1 MKNIP
6 KHNTFRVV
14 LSICLI
20 LVSTSEPVFASYSIH
35 KTHNLDLS
43 NNAVL
48 CMHQDNNGYMWFGT
62 YDGLNLYNGKNVFVY
77 RYEMDNEYSL
87 CSNIIHKIT
96 QADEDNL
103 WISTFLGLNKFSL
116 KEKRVTES
124 YTQCPEARLLTV
136 DAQGNTWIVCKTNY
150 ISYYTPE
157 NRNFTDIHLPG
168 VSPDNVLALFVDTEN
183 RMNAVLTNGTLKRVQ
198 ISMNNTLIVSD
209 TLLNNIPIRSAFYE
223 DGKIFLVS
231 QNNLLSIY
239 NTRTS
244 QETNISDLTP
254 LTEKYGKVSGVLS
267 SQGDIYI
274 SFKRE
279 GLVKLDMTNHYS
291 AESIGS
297 HIGIFCMH
305 KDQRQD
311 IIWIG
316 TDGQGVQMYHQSNEM
331 FRNILSSHLP
341 VKIEK
346 PIRAM
351 FSDEYNNL
359 WIGTKGD
366 GLLRIMDY
374 SPQNNG
380 FKNFSHYTTSESDLS
395 NNSVFCFQRSKYK
408 KITWIG
414 TDGPGLSYYSYRHDQ
429 VITLAN
435 EQIVKVHSICEIS
448 EDTLWLAT
456 AGNGILEVIL
466 EENTNSHHPDIKA
479 VNEFYLKNGEHACKE
494 FHSIIYDGQE
504 TLYIGSRGGYGVAR
518 FNVNTKQY
526 DFIKMNQGDNSAV
539 GDVLCVH
546 YSKDSTLYIGAS
558 SGITKIQMR
567 PDGEHTIKQFDR
579 RNGLA
584 NDMIHGI
591 LEAADGCIWFS
602 TNKGLIKYN
611 PHNDYFH
618 NYSSPELEITEF
630 SDDAYW
636 KSPYSNRLFFGGI
649 NGLVWIEPDK
659 ELPSNNY
666 TPELHFFDIRISGE
680 SYPVDKFMNKSQ
692 AIELPSDVQSFA
704 VSFVALDYING
715 DNYEYSYRLENFSN
729 EWHELQKNNEI
740 TFTNLPSGNY
750 TLKVRYKNDVFDSGD
765 KFYTL
770 NITKLAPWYNTRLA
784 VFIYLILFIS
794 AAAYTTLWIRN
805 RINRKQMRIMR
816 KIKEEEKEKL
826 MEAKLMFF
834 TNITHELCTPLT
846 VINGVTD
853 QINKVIVSPE
863 ARKYTEVLQNN
874 VNSLNE
880 LIQEVL
886 DFRKIEEAKFE
897 ASHIRKVDISAI
909 LRKHLHSFASA
920 VEQNQISLF
929 VEIPEILEWNTDT
942 SCFNRIILNLIS
954 NAFKYTPEGGEIHI
968 SAMTMNGQLIFKVYN
983 TGKGIEQSSIPF
995 IFDRYRI
1002 LENIDTPNPYSQKT
1016 SRNGIGLSI
1025 CHSMVQLLQ
1034 GQIEVHSE
1042 INKYTEFIVALPL
1055 LETNTDIPATT
1066 IQEQVTPTEILF
1078 TDKAENKSK
1087 PVILVVDDN
1096 KDIVWLIKN
1105 SLSDS
1110 YIVKGAY
1117 NSTEAIEYLEKETP
1131 ALIITDIMM
1140 PGQNGLQLIETIKS
1154 NKFAK
1159 HIPIIV
1165 VSAKISDKD
1174 QAEGIDTGAD
1184 AYLTKPFSPL
1194 VLHSLIKRLL
1204 INKEELKGYYYSPES
1219 AYEYSAG
1226 NLLHQEDKSFIDSVT
1241 RIIEENIAQ
1250 ENLRP
1255 ELIADKMGMNTRNLY
1270 RRFKKITSS
1279 SPNDF
1284 IKEYRFKLAAQL
1296 LVTTNLTAQEIIYK
1310 IGINNKS
1317 YFYREFVKRYNSTPK
1332 EYRMGK
1338 QESAPSMPA

>member
-1 MKNIP
+1 MT
-6 KHNTFRVV
+6 KHNVFRVV
-14 LSICLI
+14 LLTCILLI
-20 LVSTSEPVFASYSIH
+20 ITTNMVHASYSIH

-48 CMHQDNNGYMWFGT
+48 CMYQDNNGYMWFGT
-62 YDGLNLYNGKNVFVY
+62 YDGLNLYNGKSVFVY
-77 RYEMDNEYSL
+77 RYEMDNEFSL

-116 KEKRVTES
+116 KEKKVTES

-136 DAQGNTWIVCKTNY
+136 DAQGNTWVVCKPNY

-157 NRNFTDIHLPG
+157 SRNFIDIHLPG
-168 VSPDNVLALFVDTEN
+168 VSPDNVLTLFVDHEN
-183 RMNAVLTNGTLKRVQ
+183 RMNAVLTNGTLKRAQ
-198 ISMNNTLIVSD
+198 ISGSNSLTVSD
-209 TLLNNIPIRSAFYE
+209 TLLDSLSIRSAFYE
-223 DGKIFLVS
+223 NGKIYLVD
-231 QNNLLSIY
+231 QNNQLSIY
-239 NTRTS
+239 DTHTAQRTFV
-244 QETNISDLTP
+244 SDLSP
-254 LTEKYGKVSGVLS
+254 LTEKYGRISEILS
-267 SQGDIYI
+267 TQGDLYI
-274 SFKRE
+274 SFNRE
-279 GLVKLDMTNHYS
+279 GIVKLDVTKNYDL
-291 AESIGS
+291 ESIGS

-305 KDQRQD
+305 KDRKQD

-316 TDGQGVQMYHQSNEM
+316 TDGQGVQMYHKSNEM

-341 VKIEK
+341 VKVEK
-346 PIRAM
+346 PIRAV

-366 GLLRIMDY
+366 GLIRIMNY
-374 SPQNNG
+374 SPLNGTFNNYD
-380 FKNFSHYTTSESDLS
+380 HYTTSGSCLSD
-395 NNSVFCFQRSKYK
+395 NSVFCFQRSKYR

-414 TDGPGLSYYSYRHDQ
+414 TNGPGLSFYSYRHER
-429 VITLAN
+429 VISLPH
-435 EQIVKVHSICEIS
+435 EQIVKIHSICEIS
-448 EDTLWLAT
+448 KDTLWLAT
-456 AGNGILEVIL
+456 AGNGILEVIMDDDNGHL
-466 EENTNSHHPDIKA
+466 AIKA
-479 VNEFYLKNGEHACKE
+479 VNEFYLKNGEHVCKE

-518 FNVNTKQY
+518 FNIHTKQY
-526 DFIKMNQGDNSAV
+526 DFVKMNQGENSAV

-546 YSKDSTLYIGAS
+546 YSNDSTLYIGAS
-558 SGITKIQMR
+558 SGMTKIQMQS
-567 PDGEHTIKQFDR
+567 DGDHIIKQFDR

-602 TNKGLIKYN
+602 TNKGVIKYN

-618 NYSSPELEITEF
+618 NYSYPELEITEF

-666 TPELHFFDIRISGE
+666 TPELQFFDVRISGE
-680 SYPVDKFMNKSQ
+680 RYPIDKFMNENQ
-692 AIELPSDVQSFA
+692 TIELHADIQSFTI
-704 VSFVALDYING
+704 SFVALDYING
-715 DNYEYSYRLENFSN
+715 DNYEYSYLLENINN
-729 EWHELQKNNEI
+729 EWHELQKSNEI
-740 TFTNLPSGNY
+740 TFTNLPAGNY
-750 TLKVRYKNDVFDSGD
+750 TLKVRYKNDVFDSGE
-765 KFYTL
+765 KYYTL
-770 NITKLAPWYNTRLA
+770 HITKLAPWYLTRFA
-784 VFIYLILFIS
+784 VFIYMVLFIS
-794 AAAYTTLWIRN
+794 AAAYISLWVRN
-805 RINRKQMRIMR
+805 RMNRKNMRLMR

-834 TNITHELCTPLT
+834 TNVTHEFCTPLT
-846 VINGVTD
+846 VINGVTEE
-853 QINKVIVSPE
+853 INKIISSDE
-863 ARKYTEVLQNN
+863 GRKYTEVLQNN

-880 LIQEVL
+880 LIQEIL
-886 DFRKIEEAKFE
+886 DFRKIEAAKFE
-897 ASHIRKVDISAI
+897 ASNIRNVDISSV
-909 LRKHLHSFASA
+909 LRKHLHSFESA
-920 VEQNQISLF
+920 VEQNHIRLTI
-929 VEIPEILEWNTDT
+929 EIPETLEWNTDT
-942 SCFNRIILNLIS
+942 SCFNRIVLNLIS
-954 NAFKYTPEGGEIHI
+954 NAFKYTPDGGEIQI
-968 SAMTMNGQLIFKVYN
+968 SAMTGNDQLVLKIYN

-1002 LENIDTPNPYSQKT
+1002 LENIDTSNSYSSKT

-1034 GQIEVHSE
+1034 GQIEVQSE
-1042 INKYTEFIVALPL
+1042 INEYTEFIVRLPL
-1055 LETNTDIPATT
+1055 LETNTN
-1066 IQEQVTPTEILF
+1066 TPTPYALKEMENSTTQTF
-1078 TDKAENKSK
+1078 TTDEDDDKSK
-1087 PVILVVDDN
+1087 PIVLVVDDN

-1105 SLSDS
+1105 SLSKS
-1110 YIVKGAY
+1110 YIVRGVY
-1117 NSTEAIEYLEKETP
+1117 SSTEALEYLEKETP

-1140 PGQNGLQLIETIKS
+1140 PGQNGLELIDTIKS

-1165 VSAKISDKD
+1165 VSAKISDQD
-1174 QAEGIDTGAD
+1174 QAEGIDTGAE

-1226 NLLHQEDKSFIDSVT
+1226 NLMHQEDKSFMDSVI
-1241 RIIEENIAQ
+1241 RIIEENIGQ

-1255 ELIADKMGMNTRNLY
+1255 ELIADKLGMNTRNLY

-1284 IKEYRFKLAAQL
+1284 IKDYRFKLAAQL

-1338 QESAPSMPA
+1338 QETVPSIPA